1 MNAFFNDNWIIFLV
15 TILIMVTGTVLEKK
29 NQIISRSLKLEMSR
43 FYILLGV
50 FGISISIANFIALEF
65 LGTWRLMIYV
75 GIVLFIL
82 VFAMIKYIEHRK
94 KQDINTY

>member
-1 MNAFFNDNWIIFLV
+1 MNAFINDNWIIFLV
-15 TILIMVTGTVLEKK
+15 TILIMVTGTLLEKK
-29 NQIISRSLKLEMSR
+29 NQIISKSLKLEMSR

-50 FGISISIANFIALEF
+50 LGISISIANFIALEF
-65 LGTWRLMIYV
+65 FGTWRLMIYV

-94 KQDINTY
+94 NKI

>member
-15 TILIMVTGTVLEKK
+15 TILIMVTGTLLEKK
-29 NQIISRSLKLEMSR
+29 NQIISKSLKLEMSR

-50 FGISISIANFIALEF
+50 LGISISIANFIALEF
-65 LGTWRLMIYV
+65 FGTWRLMIYV

-94 KQDINTY
+94 NKI

>member
-15 TILIMVTGTVLEKK
+15 TILIMVTGTLLEKK
-29 NQIISRSLKLEMSR
+29 NQIISRSMKLEMSR

-50 FGISISIANFIALEF
+50 LGISISIANFIALEF
-65 LGTWRLMIYV
+65 FGTWRLMIYV

-82 VFAMIKYIEHRK
+82 VFAMIKYIEYRK
-94 KQDINTY
+94 NKI

>member
-1 MNAFFNDNWIIFLV
+1 MNAFINDNWIIFLV
-15 TILIMVTGTVLEKK
+15 TILIMVTGALLEKK
-29 NQIISRSLKLEMSR
+29 NQIISKSLKLEMSR

-50 FGISISIANFIALEF
+50 LGISISIANFIALEF
-65 LGTWRLMIYV
+65 FGTWRLMIYV

-94 KQDINTY
+94 NKI

>member
-1 MNAFFNDNWIIFLV
+1 MNAFINDNWIIFLV
-15 TILIMVTGTVLEKK
+15 TILIMVTGTLLEKK
-29 NQIISRSLKLEMSR
+29 SQIISKSLKLEMSR

-50 FGISISIANFIALEF
+50 LGISISIANFIALEF
-65 LGTWRLMIYV
+65 FGTWRLMIYV

-94 KQDINTY
+94 NKI